1 MRRVIFSAIGI
12 IVLTLA
18 AVGLTE
24 ATLAIGHRGRIA
36 DDKAAHTPSPKP
48 TPSATP
54 SSTPTPTLTPVPTP
68 VPTPTTRTA
77 TTNSFVHMRSGA
89 STTTPIV
96 ADLNGGSVVTLGSYS
111 DSQWQQVTYN
121 GLNGYIFKSYLA
133 Y

>member
-1 MRRVIFSAIGI
+1 
-12 IVLTLA
+12 
-18 AVGLTE
+18 
-24 ATLAIGHRGRIA
+24 
-36 DDKAAHTPSPKP
+36 
-48 TPSATP
+48 
-54 SSTPTPTLTPVPTP
+54 
-68 VPTPTTRTA
+68 
-77 TTNSFVHMRSGA
+77 MRSGA